1 MFAASKRKNMTKEDY
16 LNNVMQRSASIMIGA
31 LLQDAA
37 ASIDVILGV
46 ILTNRPFQPDN
57 LSPLMDLA
65 RALYDSAE
73 LVQNRVGD
81 TDDIDKAMDFL
92 DKMINKI
99 LKYREDLQ

>member
-1 MFAASKRKNMTKEDY
+1 MDKEEY
-16 LNNVMQRSASIMIGA
+16 YKNVMQRSASIMIGA

-37 ASIDVILGV
+37 ASIDV

>member
-1 MFAASKRKNMTKEDY
+1 MS
-16 LNNVMQRSASIMIGA
+16 LSSSASLPKITT
-31 LLQDAA
+31 
-37 ASIDVILGV
+37 SKTIDVIL
-46 ILTNRPFQPDN
+46 TNQPFQPDN

-92 DKMINKI
+92 DNLINKI

>member
-1 MFAASKRKNMTKEDY
+1 
-16 LNNVMQRSASIMIGA
+16 MIGA

-37 ASIDVILGV
+37 ASIDVIL
-46 ILTNRPFQPDN
+46 TNLPFQPDN

-73 LVQNRVGD
+73 LVQNRVMD
-81 TDDIDKAMDFL
+81 TDDIDKAMDRL
-92 DKMINKI
+92 DEMITKI

>member
-1 MFAASKRKNMTKEDY
+1 MTKEEY
-16 LNNVMQRSASIMIGA
+16 HNNVMQRNASIMIGA

-37 ASIDVILGV
+37 ASIDVIL
-46 ILTNRPFQPDN
+46 TNKPFQPDN

-73 LVQNRVGD
+73 LIQNRVMD
-81 TDDIDKAMDFL
+81 TDDIDKAMDSL
-92 DKMINKI
+92 DGMINKI

>member
-1 MFAASKRKNMTKEDY
+1 MTKEEY

-37 ASIDVILGV
+37 ASIDVIL
-46 ILTNRPFQPDN
+46 TNQPFQPDN

-92 DKMINKI
+92 DNLINKI